1 MIQGAEMAKKKKP
14 SWDEL
19 KSEYATTEQS
29 YRTLAEKYKL
39 SFSTL
44 TKMAKKHKW
53 TEARQKYREELVTK
67 TVEKTANDKSDK
79 LALIAQAADKMG
91 ETIARVMDDKDQFF
105 RRIDEELHVEYSSKK
120 ADSKAIK
127 EMTSAIKEL
136 TSIFRNIYNIHTE
149 AEDVSLQLA
158 RERLEIEKR
167 NAALTEDM
175 EYGVSAGVVLIP
187 PVDEDEDEE

>member
-1 MIQGAEMAKKKKP
+1 MGKKKKP

-19 KSEYATTEQS
+19 KSEYATTEES
-29 YRTLAEKYKL
+29 YRKLADKYNL

-53 TEARQKYREELVTK
+53 TEARKKYREELVTK
-67 TVEKTANDKSDK
+67 TVEKTVEDKSDR
-79 LALIAQAADKMG
+79 LALIAKSADKMG
-91 ETIARVMDDKDQFF
+91 EAIARAMDDKDQFF
-105 RRIDEELHVEYSSKK
+105 RRVDEELHMDYHSKK
-120 ADSKAIK
+120 VDSKAIK

-136 TSIFRNIYNIHTE
+136 TSIFRDIYNIRTE

-167 NAALTEDM
+167 NAALAEDL
-175 EYGVSAGVVLIP
+175 EYGISAGVVLIP
-187 PVDEDEDEE
+187 PVDEEKENDDE